1 MRILLSV
8 SIFEDELIEILDG
21 LDETYEI
28 LADDDCFEILKDRIP
43 RIRPFERDDFD
54 LLYLNWKDLPSEK
67 REEKILS
74 TVDENRTLLF
84 LKAIKNYREKLV
96 ATSLEDLKL
105 TFSEIERAGDVS
117 LQTRRYLLLKGL
129 AYFLKVHSEV
139 LEHLSNLF
147 FIKDWKAIVLERL
160 QEGIKAPVSLLPVSI
175 PPELVED
182 IGLASHLIRFLP
194 QKACVLVKN
203 GKIVYAS
210 STGDLPEIEGGVFAL
225 KGVFRGE
232 KKFDFIVAEDFEGDV
247 EGLRIKDLLHQEEGL
262 VLLGASGYLREP
274 VPTNDFTEVLSMHPV
289 FDSCA
294 VTKEGK
300 LVLHVVELNRSDVI
314 NALEK
319 IDLSGTEVAFNFPI
333 SDEEKNKLKQKG
345 VRKVSWIDSRR
356 IWRRC

>member
-8 SIFEDELIEILDG
+8 SRFEDELIEVLDE

-28 LADDDCFEILKDRIP
+28 FADDDCFEILKDKLP
-43 RIRPFERDDFD
+43 RIRPFEKDDFD
-54 LLYLNWKDLPSEK
+54 LLYLNWRELPSEK

-74 TVDENRTLLF
+74 TIDESRTQLF
-84 LKAIKNYREKLV
+84 LKAIKSYREKLV
-96 ATSLEDLKL
+96 VTTLEDLKL

-129 AYFLKVHSEV
+129 AYFLNVHSEV

-147 FIKDWKAIVLERL
+147 FIKDWKAIVLERF
-160 QEGIKAPVSLLPVSI
+160 QEGIKTPVSLLPMNV

-182 IGLASHLIRFLP
+182 IGLASYLLRFLP
-194 QKACVLVKN
+194 QGACILVKN
-203 GKIVYAS
+203 GQIVYAS
-210 STGDLPEIEGGVFAL
+210 STGDLPEIEDGVFAF

-247 EGLRIKDLLHQEEGL
+247 EGLRIKDLPLQEDGL
-262 VLLGASGYLREP
+262 VLLGAFGYLREP
-274 VPTNDFTEVLSMHPV
+274 IPTNDFTEVLSMHPV

-300 LVLHVVELNRSDVI
+300 LVLHVVGLDRSDVI

-333 SDEEKNKLKQKG
+333 SDKEKAELKQKG
-345 VRKVSWIDSRR
+345 VKKVSWIDPRR